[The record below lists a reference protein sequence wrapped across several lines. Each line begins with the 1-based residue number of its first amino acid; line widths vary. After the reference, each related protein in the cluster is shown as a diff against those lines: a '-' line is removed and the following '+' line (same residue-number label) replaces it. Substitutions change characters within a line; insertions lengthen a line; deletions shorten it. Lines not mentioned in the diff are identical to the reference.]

1 MIVSRC
7 SRRWAVLILFTLLLC
22 GCGSLVD
29 SSEQASRPP
38 IAAQSTATARPASA
52 ATRTARPTRVR
63 ATAQPTRARATPRPT
78 RAPATARPTL
88 AASSTPAAPA
98 QRAIPGFKVVSPDD
112 LPPEA
117 RETIQL
123 IADGGPFPYR
133 QDGVE
138 FQNRE
143 RLLPRQPRGYYH
155 EYTVETPGS
164 PDRGA
169 RRIITGAEGEMFYTD
184 DHYDSFV
191 QVIPS

>member
-1 MIVSRC
+1 MVISRS
-7 SRRWAVLILFTLLLC
+7 SRRWAVLILCLLMLC
-22 GCGSLVD
+22 GCGSLAQ
-29 SSEQASRPP
+29 SNEQANRQPG
-38 IAAQSTATARPASA
+38 AARSTATVRSTGAR
-52 ATRTARPTRVR
+52 T
-63 ATAQPTRARATPRPT
+63 TAQPTRARATPRST
-78 RAPATARPTL
+78 RARATPRPSRTRATPRPTL
-88 AASSTPAAPA
+88 AASPTVAAPA
-98 QRAIPGFKVVSPDD
+98 QQALPGFTVVSPDD

-117 RETIQL
+117 REIIQL

-191 QVIPS
+191 QVIP

>member
-1 MIVSRC
+1 MIVSHC
-7 SRRWAVLILFTLLLC
+7 GRRWAVLVLFTLWLC
-22 GCGSLVD
+22 GCGSLAG
-29 SSEQASRPP
+29 SNEQTSRPP

-52 ATRTARPTRVR
+52 ATRTARPTRAR
-63 ATAQPTRARATPRPT
+63 ATAHPTKARATPRPT

-88 AASSTPAAPA
+88 AASSTSAAPA
-98 QRAIPGFKVVSPDD
+98 QQAIPGFTVVSPED

-117 RETIQL
+117 QRTIQL

-155 EYTVETPGS
+155 EYTVKTPGS

-191 QVIPS
+191 QVIP